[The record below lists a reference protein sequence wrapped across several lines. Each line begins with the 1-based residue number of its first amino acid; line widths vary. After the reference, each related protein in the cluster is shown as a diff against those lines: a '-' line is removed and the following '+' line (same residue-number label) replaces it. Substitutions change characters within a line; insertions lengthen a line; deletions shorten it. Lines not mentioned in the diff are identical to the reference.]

1 MMIKEKISKWT
12 KDSIKFKLV
21 LPVVLVQIFSANI
34 GQVVNM
40 FFDKGKEVISEAG
53 IDTQYIDGNTGF
65 YVSSGLS
72 ILISV
77 YIIIALYDRLI
88 LRRLQRVS
96 GYTKNLGEGDL
107 TDELNFSGNDDV
119 SRLGQALDTSSTHI
133 KHLVQEINTASQ
145 QLYTSSAQLM
155 EATESSASSVEN
167 IHSTSSFLA
176 QGAAKL
182 TESAHH
188 AELTINHLHQTN
200 NVLSSKVEFS
210 LSTSSAMKVRAEQME
225 LEAAQSLEEANR
237 TYLEKQENLQKAIQ
251 AGRVVDEI
259 NNISDSIK
267 EISSQTNLL
276 ALNASIEAARAGEH
290 GKGFEIVA
298 EEVRTLAGKS
308 AAAIAHVED
317 IVVQVKEAF
326 QQLEISSRDILNYIN
341 KDVKADYELLIN
353 TGRQYQ
359 RDAATIYSLSEEVN
373 SATVV
378 MGTAV
383 GEIGGVIRSVKDHSL
398 LTSDYTRTI
407 NGSLAEINLV
417 MHQAANTT
425 KEQAVLSQQLRGS
438 IGRFKL

>member
-1 MMIKEKISKWT
+1 
-12 KDSIKFKLV
+12 
-21 LPVVLVQIFSANI
+21 
-34 GQVVNM
+34 
-40 FFDKGKEVISEAG
+40 
-53 IDTQYIDGNTGF
+53 
-65 YVSSGLS
+65 
-72 ILISV
+72 
-77 YIIIALYDRLI
+77 
-88 LRRLQRVS
+88 
-96 GYTKNLGEGDL
+96 
-107 TDELNFSGNDDV
+107 
-119 SRLGQALDTSSTHI
+119 
-133 KHLVQEINTASQ
+133 
-145 QLYTSSAQLM
+145 
-155 EATESSASSVEN
+155 
-167 IHSTSSFLA
+167 
-176 QGAAKL
+176 
-182 TESAHH
+182 
-188 AELTINHLHQTN
+188 
-200 NVLSSKVEFS
+200 
-210 LSTSSAMKVRAEQME
+210 ME
-225 LEAAQSLEEANR
+225 LEAAQSLEGANR

-276 ALNASIEAARAGEH
+276 ALNASIEAARAGEY

-298 EEVRTLAGKS
+298 EEVRTLAGKC

-359 RDAATIYSLSEEVN
+359 KDAATIYSLSEEVN

-398 LTSDYTRTI
+398 LTSDYTRRI
-407 NGSLAEINLV
+407 NRSLAEINLV

-425 KEQAVLSQQLRGS
+425 KVQAVLSQQLRGS